1 MGRASHQGL
10 PWSSPWPQ
18 LLRPW
23 SLFASVANAMAPQRS
38 RVFRGRSAELAQ
50 LGRLLDKARAGESA
64 VLVVCGEA
72 GIGKTALLDHC
83 AGQASDFQV
92 IRIAGVESE
101 MELPFAGLHQ
111 LCAPMLS
118 AVELLP
124 DPQQNALRVAFGL
137 MSGDP
142 PDRFLVGL
150 ATLSL
155 LAEVALKRPLLCVVD
170 DAQWLDA
177 ASGQVLGFVGRR
189 LLAESVLMLFSIREP
204 TEDRNLARLPSLML
218 SGLSDADAV
227 ALLAAA
233 NPGRV
238 DVHVRDRVVAET
250 RGNPLALLELPRGMT
265 AAELA
270 GGFAVPRSGDL
281 PSQLEEHFLR
291 RFESLPEATQ
301 RLMLLAAA
309 EPTGDVV
316 LFWRAAQALGLR
328 GEAAEPPGAEQLVEF
343 GAQVRFRH
351 PLVRSAVYSRAS
363 GQDRRAMHLALAAAM
378 DPHNDPDRRA
388 WHRALAAEGPDEEV
402 ASELERSAGR
412 AQSRGG
418 LAAAAAFLQRAVA
431 LTPEPAQRSERALA
445 AAQASLQAGAFEAA
459 LGLLRTAEAG
469 ALDEIQGALADLL
482 RGQIALASAVSGEA
496 PALLLKAARRLEP
509 LDLALAREAYLQS
522 WRSAMMTGNFAT
534 VGTLGDISRAAL
546 TAPRPEGDPRLCDL
560 ALDAVAL
567 LVVEGRSEA
576 GPTLRGALAAVLNAA
591 APADEEL
598 RWGWLL
604 PTLPC
609 ALWDFEAWEAV
620 NRRATQFA
628 RDAGALAVLPFT
640 LVSEGIQQVFAGEL
654 RTAALTI
661 AEGEAIAEVIGT
673 QLGPYAGLL
682 LAVFEGRGP
691 ETLTLIAATA
701 SAGRAG
707 RQGALLQVAQ
717 WVEALYHNGLGRY
730 QDAVRPA
737 RDASETV
744 PELHISTWALPELVE
759 AAARSGDSQLAIDA
773 VQQFGQVAAT
783 SGTDWALGVD
793 ARLRALV
800 STGQLAEDCY
810 RSAIEHLSRTRLR
823 PDLARS
829 YLLYGEWLRR
839 QNRRVDAREQLH
851 EAHDLF
857 SEIGM
862 LTFAERARHELQ
874 ATGETVRKRRD
885 ETRND
890 LTPQE
895 EQIAR
900 LALEGRTNPEIGAQ
914 LYISARTVEW
924 HLRKVFTKLD
934 ITSRRGLRDALPARP
949 ATGIGN

>member
-1 MGRASHQGL
+1 M
-10 PWSSPWPQ
+10 
-18 LLRPW
+18 
-23 SLFASVANAMAPQRS
+23 
-38 RVFRGRSAELAQ
+38 
-50 LGRLLDKARAGESA
+50 
-64 VLVVCGEA
+64 
-72 GIGKTALLDHC
+72 
-83 AGQASDFQV
+83 
-92 IRIAGVESE
+92 
-101 MELPFAGLHQ
+101 
-111 LCAPMLS
+111 
-118 AVELLP
+118 
-124 DPQQNALRVAFGL
+124 
-137 MSGDP
+137 
-142 PDRFLVGL
+142 
-150 ATLSL
+150 
-155 LAEVALKRPLLCVVD
+155 
-170 DAQWLDA
+170 
-177 ASGQVLGFVGRR
+177 
-189 LLAESVLMLFSIREP
+189 
-204 TEDRNLARLPSLML
+204 
-218 SGLSDADAV
+218 
-227 ALLAAA
+227 
-233 NPGRV
+233 
-238 DVHVRDRVVAET
+238 
-250 RGNPLALLELPRGMT
+250 
-265 AAELA
+265 
-270 GGFAVPRSGDL
+270 
-281 PSQLEEHFLR
+281 
-291 RFESLPEATQ
+291 
-301 RLMLLAAA
+301 
-309 EPTGDVV
+309 
-316 LFWRAAQALGLR
+316 
-328 GEAAEPPGAEQLVEF
+328 
-343 GAQVRFRH
+343 
-351 PLVRSAVYSRAS
+351 
-363 GQDRRAMHLALAAAM
+363 
-378 DPHNDPDRRA
+378 
-388 WHRALAAEGPDEEV
+388 
-402 ASELERSAGR
+402 
-412 AQSRGG
+412 
-418 LAAAAAFLQRAVA
+418 
-431 LTPEPAQRSERALA
+431 A

-459 LGLLRTAEAG
+459 LGLLTTAEAG
-469 ALDEIQGALADLL
+469 ALDEIQGALVDLL
-482 RGQIALASAVSGEA
+482 RGQIALAFAVSGEA

-522 WRSAMMTGNFAT
+522 WRSALMTGNFAT

-546 TAPRPEGDPRLCDL
+546 RAPRPEGDPRLCDL

-567 LVVEGRSEA
+567 LVVEGRSAA

-640 LVSEGIQQVFAGEL
+640 LVSEGLQQVFAGEL
-654 RTAALTI
+654 RTAASTI
-661 AEGEAIAEVIGT
+661 AEGQAIGEVIGT
-673 QLGPYAGLL
+673 QVGPYAGLL
-682 LAVFEGRGP
+682 LAVFEGKGP
-691 ETLTLIAATA
+691 EALTSIAATA

-717 WVEALYHNGLGRY
+717 WAEALYYNGLGRY

-744 PELHISTWALPELVE
+744 PELHVSTWALPELVE

-773 VQQFGQVAAT
+773 VQQFAQVAAT

-851 EAHDLF
+851 KAHDLF
-857 SEIGM
+857 SGIGM
-862 LTFAERARHELQ
+862 LAFAERAGHELQ

-924 HLRKVFTKLD
+924 HLRKVFTKLG
-934 ITSRRGLRDALPARP
+934 ITSRRGLRDALPARR
-949 ATGIGN
+949 ATGIRN